1 MERHE
6 DDDVNQEEI
15 EGYQGLMVFDGARL
29 TNLRIRDVEL
39 MEEEESGLLKKCL
52 HKSWR
57 II

>member
-15 EGYQGLMVFDGARL
+15 EGYQGLTVFDGARL

>member
-1 MERHE
+1 
-6 DDDVNQEEI
+6 
-15 EGYQGLMVFDGARL
+15 MVFDGARL